1 MSTRRDPANA
11 IRALS
16 MDAVQKANS
25 GHPGAPMGIADIAEV
40 SWREVLKFNP
50 GNPLWLERGPLA
62 PSNGRGGSRR
72 VAVEA
77 TAREPWRRRGLQGRI
92 VGIDHFGASAPAKEL
107 FRQYGFTV
115 KHVLQA
121 IDGLF
126 I

>member
-1 MSTRRDPANA
+1 M
-11 IRALS
+11 
-16 MDAVQKANS
+16 
-25 GHPGAPMGIADIAEV
+25 
-40 SWREVLKFNP
+40 
-50 GNPLWLERGPLA
+50 
-62 PSNGRGGSRR
+62 
-72 VAVEA
+72 AVEA
-77 TAREPWRRRGLQGRI
+77 AAREPQWRRGLEGRI